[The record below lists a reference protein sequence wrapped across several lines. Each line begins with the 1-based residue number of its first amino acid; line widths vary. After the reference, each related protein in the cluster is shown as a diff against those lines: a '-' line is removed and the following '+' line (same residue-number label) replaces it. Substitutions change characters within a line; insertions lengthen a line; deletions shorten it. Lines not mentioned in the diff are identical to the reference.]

1 MSLLYFF
8 ILSHQM
14 KSIVQKSAIPHSKLL
29 VVKRLEELNFDPSLH
44 QHPEYQL
51 FLVLKGWGTRFIGDN
66 IKPFKPGDLVF
77 TGPNLPHLWRNDPDT
92 KKSSKTLGIV
102 IYFPQNFL
110 NEIISS
116 KEEMENIR
124 LLFEKAGRGL
134 EIYGKTNKM
143 VSKMMHELL
152 NAKGVS
158 RLIIL
163 LQILN
168 TIADSTDCHPITH
181 VNYIPINNKT
191 ESDRMN
197 KIYRYIMKNYRD
209 KISLEVIAE
218 LINMTPSSFSRY
230 FKSRV
235 NKSFSDFLK
244 ELRIDYARK
253 LLNENKISINS
264 VSYDSGYTTL
274 SNFNKQFKEVT
285 GKTPLQYRNEYLK
298 IRTESI

>member
-1 MSLLYFF
+1 MSLVYFF

-44 QHPEYQL
+44 LHPEYQL

-66 IKPFKPGDLVF
+66 IKPFNPGDLVF

-110 NEIISS
+110 SEIIDS

-143 VSKMMHELL
+143 VSKMMQELL
-152 NAKGVS
+152 YAKGVS

-168 TIADSTDCHPITH
+168 TIADSTDSHPITH

-197 KIYRYIMKNYRD
+197 KIYRYIMKNFRN
-209 KISLEVIAE
+209 KISLEVIAD

-253 LLNENKISINS
+253 LLNEDKISINS

>member
-66 IKPFKPGDLVF
+66 IKPFNPGDLVF

-110 NEIISS
+110 SEIINS

-143 VSKMMHELL
+143 VGKMMQELL
-152 NAKGVS
+152 YANGVS

-168 TIADSTDCHPITH
+168 TIADSTDSHPITH

-197 KIYRYIMKNYRD
+197 KIYRYIMKNFRN
-209 KISLEVIAE
+209 KISLEVIAD

>member
-110 NEIISS
+110 SEIINS

-143 VSKMMHELL
+143 VNKMMQELL
-152 NAKGVS
+152 YAKGVS

-168 TIADSTDCHPITH
+168 TIADSTDSHPITH

-197 KIYRYIMKNYRD
+197 KIYRYIMKNFRN
-209 KISLEVIAE
+209 KISLEVIAD

-235 NKSFSDFLK
+235 NKSFSDFIK

>member
-1 MSLLYFF
+1 
-8 ILSHQM
+8 M

-152 NAKGVS
+152 NAKGF
-158 RLIIL
+158 
-163 LQILN
+163 
-168 TIADSTDCHPITH
+168 
-181 VNYIPINNKT
+181 
-191 ESDRMN
+191 
-197 KIYRYIMKNYRD
+197 RD
-209 KISLEVIAE
+209 
-218 LINMTPSSFSRY
+218 
-230 FKSRV
+230 
-235 NKSFSDFLK
+235 
-244 ELRIDYARK
+244 
-253 LLNENKISINS
+253 
-264 VSYDSGYTTL
+264 
-274 SNFNKQFKEVT
+274 
-285 GKTPLQYRNEYLK
+285 
-298 IRTESI
+298 

>member
-1 MSLLYFF
+1 
-8 ILSHQM
+8 M
-14 KSIVQKSAIPHSKLL
+14 KSIVQKSAIPYSKVL
-29 VVKRLEELNFDPSLH
+29 VVKRLEELNFDPNLH
-44 QHPEYQL
+44 LHPEYQL

-66 IKPFKPGDLVF
+66 IKPFNPGDLVF
-77 TGPNLPHLWRNDPDT
+77 TGPNLPHLWRNDPADI
-92 KKSSKTLGIV
+92 KKLSKTLGIV

-110 NEIISS
+110 GDIINT
-116 KEEMENIR
+116 KEELENIR
-124 LLFEKAGRGL
+124 LLFENAGRGL
-134 EIYGKTNKM
+134 EIHGKTNKV
-143 VSKMMHELL
+143 VSKMMQELL
-152 NAKGVS
+152 HAKGAT
-158 RLIIL
+158 RIIIL

-168 TIADSTDCHPITH
+168 TLAESTECHPITH
-181 VNYIPINNKT
+181 VNYIPINNRT

-197 KIYRYIMKNYRD
+197 KIYHYIMKNFKH
-209 KISLEVIAE
+209 KISLEVIAD
-218 LINMTPSSFSRY
+218 LINMTPTSFSRY

-264 VSYDSGYTTL
+264 VSYDAGYTTL

>member
-110 NEIISS
+110 SEIINS

-143 VSKMMHELL
+143 VNKMMQELL
-152 NAKGVS
+152 YAKGVS

-168 TIADSTDCHPITH
+168 TIADSTDSHPITH

-197 KIYRYIMKNYRD
+197 KIYRYIMKNFRN
-209 KISLEVIAE
+209 KISLEVIAD

>member
-1 MSLLYFF
+1 
-8 ILSHQM
+8 M

-110 NEIISS
+110 SEIINS
-116 KEEMENIR
+116 KEEMEHIR

-143 VSKMMHELL
+143 VSKMMQELI

-168 TIADSTDCHPITH
+168 AIADSTDSHPITH

-197 KIYRYIMKNYRD
+197 KIYRYIMKNFRN
-209 KISLEVIAE
+209 KISLEVIAD

>member
-1 MSLLYFF
+1 
-8 ILSHQM
+8 M

-44 QHPEYQL
+44 LHPEYQL

-66 IKPFKPGDLVF
+66 IKPFNPGDLVF

-110 NEIISS
+110 SEIIDS

-143 VSKMMHELL
+143 VSKMMQELL
-152 NAKGVS
+152 YAKGVS

-168 TIADSTDCHPITH
+168 TIADSTDSHPITH

-197 KIYRYIMKNYRD
+197 KIYRYIMKNFRN
-209 KISLEVIAE
+209 KISLEVIAD

-253 LLNENKISINS
+253 LLNEDKISINS

>member
-1 MSLLYFF
+1 
-8 ILSHQM
+8 M
-14 KSIVQKSAIPHSKLL
+14 KSIVQKSAIPYSKVL
-29 VVKRLEELNFDPSLH
+29 VVKRLEELNFDPNLH
-44 QHPEYQL
+44 LHPEYQL
-51 FLVLKGWGTRFIGDN
+51 FLVLKGRGTRFIGDN
-66 IKPFKPGDLVF
+66 IKSFNPGDLVF
-77 TGPNLPHLWRNDPDT
+77 TGPNLPHLWRNDPADT

-110 NEIISS
+110 GDIINI
-116 KEEMENIR
+116 KEELENIR
-124 LLFEKAGRGL
+124 LLFENAGRGL
-134 EIYGKTNKM
+134 EIHGKTNKA
-143 VSKMMHELL
+143 VSKMMQELL
-152 NAKGVS
+152 HAKGAI
-158 RLIIL
+158 RIIIL

-168 TIADSTDCHPITH
+168 TLADSAECLPITH

-197 KIYRYIMKNYRD
+197 KIYHYIMKNFKH
-209 KISLEVIAE
+209 KISLEAIAD
-218 LINMTPSSFSRY
+218 LINMTPTSFSRY

-264 VSYDSGYTTL
+264 VSYDAGYTTL

-298 IRTESI
+298 IRTESM